1 MFLIKQHFPRIE
13 WCCVY
18 AQTSQAC
25 SASDLTLILFP
36 HFFLCSYSAQKKE
49 IKLCCLLSGVY
60 RNYIGSGCVL
70 VKCMYIKYKH
80 AWYSLCLISWTFG
93 ISKRLNHKWCS
104 RKMARHPSNRRGGEM
119 VTDSQSGQIRMHTFF
134 SGQFISFF
142 FLLFFRSRSSLWMA
156 FYN

>member
-60 RNYIGSGCVL
+60 RNYIGSGCAL

-104 RKMARHPSNRRGGEM
+104 RKMARHPSNRRGGNGYWLSKRPNSNAYILFRAIHI
-119 VTDSQSGQIRMHTFF
+119 VFF
-134 SGQFISFF
+134 SSFF
-142 FLLFFRSRSSLWMA
+142 SLKKLFMNGIL
-156 FYN
+156 